1 MNSKQSC
8 AKSWHQGTARITE
21 EQALLCVAGGRGHVE
36 DKRLKMC
43 VGISLNGFVLHAKDS
58 NGQMLEFL

>member
-1 MNSKQSC
+1 M
-8 AKSWHQGTARITE
+8 
-21 EQALLCVAGGRGHVE
+21 E

-43 VGISLNGFVLHAKDS
+43 VGISLNDFVLHAKDS